1 MATFRE
7 RESGWWQ
14 AIVRR
19 RGYPVESKTF
29 PRKIDAEAWARDIE
43 NQIDRGIF
51 VSRAEAENTTLADAL
66 DRYRKEITAKK
77 RSKATEEYRVKY
89 WTASSLAP
97 RMLAT
102 IRRAD
107 VAAWRDRRLAE
118 GVKPATA
125 RLELALLSHVFTICQ
140 KEWGIEVDNPVS
152 KIRMPA
158 VDNARNRRLV
168 GDEEARLLAA
178 IDEPGYSVLA
188 EKGDRRNIW
197 MPALVRVALET
208 AMRQG
213 ELLSLRWSNVDLVN
227 RVAHL
232 LITKN
237 GNPRDVPL
245 SKAAIKALK
254 GLPRTL
260 KGKVFGTTA
269 SAVKQSYARA
279 VARARREYMK
289 ECEAAGI
296 EPKPGFLE
304 DLTFHDLRHE
314 ATSRLA
320 EKLAMHELMKVT
332 GHKDAR
338 MLARYYHPRAADLAK
353 KLG

>member
-7 RESGWWQ
+7 RDSGWWQ

-19 RGYPVESKTF
+19 RGYPDQSKTF
-29 PRKIDAEAWARDIE
+29 QRKSDAEAWARDVE

-51 VSRAEAENTTLADAL
+51 VSRVEAENTTLTDAL
-66 DRYRKEITAKK
+66 DRYRREISAKK
-77 RSKATEEYRVKY
+77 RSAAPEEYRIRRWEESK
-89 WTASSLAP
+89 LAP

-102 IRRAD
+102 IRRTD
-107 VAAWRDRRLAE
+107 IAAWRDARLAE
-118 GVKPATA
+118 GVRPATA

-158 VDNARNRRLV
+158 VDNARDRRLV
-168 GDEEARLLAA
+168 ADEESRLLAA
-178 IDEPGYSVLA
+178 IDDPGPSVLA

-197 MPALVRVALET
+197 MSALVRVALET

-232 LITKN
+232 PITKN
-237 GNPRDVPL
+237 GSPRDVPL

-254 GLPRTL
+254 SLPRTL

-269 SAVKQSYARA
+269 SAVKQSYSRA
-279 VARARREYMK
+279 VARARREYVK
-289 ECEAAGI
+289 ECEKEGI
-296 EPKPGFLE
+296 EPKQGFLE

-320 EKLAMHELMKVT
+320 EKLALHELMKVT
-332 GHKDAR
+332 GHRDTR

-353 KLG
+353 KIG